1 MAETRAE
8 LVTALKAPVFD
19 LTQEYLAGASA
30 PVSRGAVLFHCLS
43 LCTELRVSTASHCS
57 MPKNYQFLSMS
68 TAFCCVRVFAALLR
82 A

>member
-43 LCTELRVSTASHCS
+43 TAYGTTSIYCI
-57 MPKNYQFLSMS
+57 
-68 TAFCCVRVFAALLR
+68 TLLH

>member
-30 PVSRGAVLFHCLS
+30 PVFCGTVLFHCLS
-43 LCTELRVSTASHCS
+43 LRTELRVSTASHCS
-57 MPKNYQFLSMS
+57 MPKDDRFLSMF
-68 TAFCCVRVFAALLR
+68 TAFCCVRVFAALLQ